1 MKKEQIILNW
11 KESGKEYEKTLER
24 QSMFELMQAIKNGF
38 DGDNEISS
46 IMVEI
51 IPKLVSM
58 RIDKD
63 RNEQL
68 EVPIVVCELEQEK
81 ERIIYIRRYHKI
93 IWSILNKYCTE

>member
-1 MKKEQIILNW
+1 MRNEPIILNW
-11 KESGKEYEKTLER
+11 KEAGKEHKKTIDR
-24 QSMFELMQAIKNGF
+24 HQMSELMIAIKNGF
-38 DGDNEISS
+38 DDDNEISS

-51 IPKLVSM
+51 IPELVSI

-68 EVPIVVCELEQEK
+68 EVPIIVCYLQDNEEK
-81 ERIIYIRRYHKI
+81 VINIKRHHKI